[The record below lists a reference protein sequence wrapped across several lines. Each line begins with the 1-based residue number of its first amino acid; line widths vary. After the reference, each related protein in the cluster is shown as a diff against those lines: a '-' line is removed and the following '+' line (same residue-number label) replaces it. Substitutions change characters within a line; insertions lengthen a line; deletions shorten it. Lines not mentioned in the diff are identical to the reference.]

1 MLAALLGLAQATFV
15 SQLELQADRARARC
29 VRETDAGME
38 TISIPLPAVIT
49 ADLRLNEPR
58 YVALPGILKARSK
71 PLSEIPLADLG
82 VDARARTTLLRCETP
97 PARKAGVRVR
107 SVQELV
113 ERLRNEARV
122 I

>member
-1 MLAALLGLAQATFV
+1 K
-15 SQLELQADRARARC
+15 LELAPDRARARC

-38 TISIPLPAVIT
+38 TITIPLPAVIT

-71 PLSEIPLADLG
+71 PLAELSIAELG
-82 VDARARTTLLRCETP
+82 AEAASRTTVLRYEAP

-113 ERLRNEARV
+113 DRLRNEAKV